1 MEEMKNDT
9 KSKRKKNFMLKVIA
23 LSAYFRVTK

>member
-9 KSKRKKNFMLKVIA
+9 KSKRKKNFMLKVIV